1 MKATLQALKVMHRTS
16 KILAAFVWIFLF
28 PALTACG
35 VTATPST
42 FGAVPLPS
50 SALCDACAQAT
61 LAVELTQ
68 QKNNADNQAVASA
81 EIVRANAQATL
92 NSANATLVAVQTQ
105 DQSNADVAAAQL
117 AATAQIISANA
128 QATLSAAGA
137 TQSAALTQDAIHQ
150 TQVASLITASAEV
163 LINQQ
168 AQSVLAAG
176 TQTAV
181 ANGIATQTQS
191 AAATSQWYDDQARQR
206 SEQRQGSLTFIL
218 IVGLPI
224 FILLLLGLILWAGWR
239 WLKIQQD
246 NQRILESPIARLQA
260 SIRDSHRL
268 SASSSYLEGNIVPH
282 DGQLEQTDDD
292 EVHEWLD
299 EVKNTL
305 IINDKKDEDDAPDN

>member
-1 MKATLQALKVMHRTS
+1 MKAPFWIVKVTHPAS
-16 KILAAFVWIFLF
+16 KILAAFIWMFIF

-42 FGAVPLPS
+42 FGAGVPLAT
-50 SALCDACAQAT
+50 SALCDTCAQAT
-61 LAVELTQ
+61 LVVELTQ

-105 DQSNADVAAAQL
+105 DQNNADVAAAQL

-150 TQVASLITASAEV
+150 TQIADLMTASADA
-163 LINQQ
+163 LIHQQ
-168 AQSVLAAG
+168 AQDMLAAS

-181 ANGIATQTQS
+181 ANGVATQTQS
-191 AAATSQWYDDQARQR
+191 AAATSQWYDDQTRQR
-206 SEQRQGSLTFIL
+206 NEQRQGSLTFL
-218 IVGLPI
+218 LMLCLPI
-224 FILLLLGLILWAGWR
+224 FILLLLGLIFWGGWR

-246 NQRILESPIARLQA
+246 NQRIPASPIGRLPA
-260 SIRDSHRL
+260 SVRASHRL
-268 SASSSYLEGNIVPH
+268 SDSLHPAGEIVDYEEPLEETDEDQVH
-282 DGQLEQTDDD
+282 D
-292 EVHEWLD
+292 WLD
-299 EVKNTL
+299 EVRNTL
-305 IINDKKDEDDAPDN
+305 IANDKKDEDDASDN